1 MKLIETKIEGFIAEV
16 IINNAEKRNSLST
29 ALLQDFITALDFV
42 EESGVRIIIIRATKG
57 SKVWSSGFNIEELPL
72 PGIDPVPYNHP
83 LEKLIRRMQDVK
95 VPMIAMIEGSVWGG
109 ACDLALTC
117 DILVGTKQSTFAIT
131 PAKIGVPYNSLGIQR
146 ILNRLQ
152 PNIAKELFFTA
163 KPISAERAYQLGIL
177 NHLVEI
183 EHLEEFTNNMAKV
196 ISENSPISIE
206 VIKKQ
211 IDTLSR
217 SKPVAVETLFQIDEL
232 RQKAYNSDDY
242 LEGKKAFDE
251 RRKPDFKGV

>member
-1 MKLIETKIEGFIAEV
+1 
-16 IINNAEKRNSLST
+16 
-29 ALLQDFITALDFV
+29 
-42 EESGVRIIIIRATKG
+42 
-57 SKVWSSGFNIEELPL
+57 L

-95 VPMIAMIEGSVWGG
+95 IPMIAMIEGSVWGG
-109 ACDLALTC
+109 ACDLALSC
-117 DILVGTKQSTFAIT
+117 DILIGTKQTTFAIT

-163 KPISAERAYQLGIL
+163 KPISADRAFQLGIL
-177 NHLVEI
+177 NHIVEV
-183 EHLEEFTNNMAKV
+183 ENLEGFTYKMAEG
-196 ISENSPISIE
+196 IAQNAPISIA

-251 RRKPDFKGV
+251 RRKPNFNGN